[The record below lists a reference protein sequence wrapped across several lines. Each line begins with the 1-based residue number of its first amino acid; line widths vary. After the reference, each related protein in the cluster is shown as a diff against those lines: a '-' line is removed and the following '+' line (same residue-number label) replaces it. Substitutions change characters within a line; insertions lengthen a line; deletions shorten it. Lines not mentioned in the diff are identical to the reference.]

1 MSKTVPEIDTAH
13 EAVPASEQAEK
24 RTEQTHSLMIGNA
37 IGGQVILVRKS
48 LSYCVSH
55 SNVT

>member
-1 MSKTVPEIDTAH
+1 MPEIDTAH

-24 RTEQTHSLMIGNA
+24 RTEQTHSLMIGSA